1 MMKQSLDTLLDL
13 ADCDID
19 CQAKGSRLTLVAALN
34 EASLTL
40 LVINGLL
47 GIWGGWS
54 AIGRISQ
61 TYCTLL
67 AFFFQLAILIACG
80 TMLFTPYATTCYRSL
95 MPTVSTCYR
104 SLMPTVSPT
113 ELWTMHDDYVMVV
126 TLWSTQFIWVFIFA
140 VIGLCGAV
148 RSEKTDDQLPK

>member
-19 CQAKGSRLTLVAALN
+19 CQAKGSRLTLVATLN
-34 EASLTL
+34 EASLAL

-95 MPTVSTCYR
+95 MPTVS
-104 SLMPTVSPT
+104 PTA
-113 ELWTMHDDYVMVV
+113 LWTMHDDYVMVV
-126 TLWSTQFIWVFIFA
+126 TLWGTQFIWVFIFA

>member
-1 MMKQSLDTLLDL
+1 MIKRNLDNFLDL

-19 CQAKGSRLTLVAALN
+19 CQAKGSRLTFVSILN

-61 TYCTLL
+61 TYCTFFT
-67 AFFFQLAILIACG
+67 FFFQLAILIACG
-80 TMLFTPYATTCYRSL
+80 TMLFTPYA
-95 MPTVSTCYR
+95 
-104 SLMPTVSPT
+104 
-113 ELWTMHDDYVMVV
+113 
-126 TLWSTQFIWVFIFA
+126 
-140 VIGLCGAV
+140 
-148 RSEKTDDQLPK
+148 

>member
-1 MMKQSLDTLLDL
+1 MHDDFSMMKQSLDTLLDL

-19 CQAKGSRLTLVAALN
+19 CQAKGSRLTLVATLN
-34 EASLTL
+34 EASLAL

-80 TMLFTPYATTCYRSL
+80 TMLFTPYAITCS
-95 MPTVSTCYR
+95 R

-113 ELWTMHDDYVMVV
+113 ELWTMHDDYVMVL
-126 TLWSTQFIWVFIFA
+126 TLWGTQFIWVFIFA

>member
-1 MMKQSLDTLLDL
+1 M
-13 ADCDID
+13 D
-19 CQAKGSRLTLVAALN
+19 CQVKGSRLTLVAILN

-61 TYCTLL
+61 TYCTFLT
-67 AFFFQLAILIACG
+67 FFFQLAILIACG
-80 TMLFTPYATTCYRSL
+80 TMLFTPYARTCYSSL
-95 MPTVSTCYR
+95 HPTDGLDVR
-104 SLMPTVSPT
+104 G
-113 ELWTMHDDYVMVV
+113 LWTMHDDYIMVI
-126 TLWSTQFIWVFIFA
+126 TLWGTQFLWVFIFA